1 MLLWQTMM
9 TCRSDGGVN
18 MSQGMFAY
26 ITVIFLIMSIVAYKF
41 GYVTGRIEEREK
53 IEKEQNDGEE

>member
-1 MLLWQTMM
+1 
-9 TCRSDGGVN
+9 

-26 ITVIFLIMSIVAYKF
+26 CTIIFLIMSLVAYKF

-53 IEKEQNDGEE
+53 IERDKDDGEE

>member
-1 MLLWQTMM
+1 
-9 TCRSDGGVN
+9 

-26 ITVIFLIMSIVAYKF
+26 CTIIFLIMSLVAYKF
-41 GYVTGRIEEREK
+41 GYALGRLEEREK